1 MFRTPTLIV
10 AFLTIGLSTSAM
22 AHPKLTAAS
31 PPVRGQVA
39 LSPKTLRLSFNE
51 QVLPNF
57 SGLVIKDS
65 AGKAIKTRRPSVDR
79 SDNKILIVPLA
90 AALARGVY
98 HVEWH
103 AVSTDTHRVT
113 GQYEFT
119 IG

>member
-1 MFRTPTLIV
+1 MFRKV
-10 AFLTIGLSTSAM
+10 ALAAAILTIASGGTAA

-90 AALARGVY
+90 AAQAPGVY